1 MKKCLKSTTKIISI
15 VKTSF
20 IAISIFLACIALVT
34 SEEIEIEPVIISIN
48 DITLFANGNAVSSI
62 HLNNATHIA
71 IVSLHITWDPAV
83 INLSGFDLSMS
94 PFDLVERSINNEY
107 GYIYMDSYYFA
118 ENGLAGNFTM
128 CNLTFTASEQAHHG
142 DSCSINFSSCTVW
155 NIFPNSETEPDIV
168 EVPALT
174 INATA
179 FINSINLD
187 IYQLESDRGFPIRH
201 AVDGDWGA
209 AQSFLPT
216 VDVLT
221 NFSML
226 IGKFGSPNY
235 DLVVELRKDAID
247 GLLLD
252 TVVFSPES
260 ISSGKHWLNVDIE
273 DVPITS
279 GSTYYIVLPS
289 PPLTITNS
297 FGYEWA
303 YAYENQYP
311 DGSFWF
317 TRNSGNL
324 WRELPTTYEFTFQSY
339 GYFD

>member
-1 MKKCLKSTTKIISI
+1 MKNCLKSTAKIVTL

-20 IAISIFLACIALVT
+20 ITISIFLACITIVT
-34 SEEIEIEPVIISIN
+34 SEETTMEPVILSTN
-48 DITLFANGNAVSSI
+48 DITLSSNGNAISSI
-62 HLNNATHIA
+62 HLNNATHVA
-71 IVSLHITWDPAV
+71 IVSLTIIWDPAV
-83 INLSGFDLSMS
+83 INLSGFDASMS
-94 PFDLVERSINNEY
+94 PFDLIQKNINNEN
-107 GYIYMDSYYFA
+107 GYIHMDSYDFA

-128 CNLTFTASEQAHHG
+128 CNLTFTAAEQSHHG
-142 DSCSINFSSCTVW
+142 DWCSINLSSCTVW
-155 NIFPNSETEPDIV
+155 NVYQTSEPEPDIV

-179 FINSINLD
+179 IINTINLD

-235 DLVVELRKDAID
+235 DLIVELRKDAID
-247 GLLLD
+247 GPLLD
-252 TVVFSPES
+252 TVDFSPDS
-260 ISSGKHWLNVDIE
+260 IPPGKHWLNIDIE
-273 DVPITS
+273 DVGITP
-279 GSTYYIVLPS
+279 GSSYYIVLPS
-289 PPLTITNS
+289 PPSTVTNS
-297 FGYEWA
+297 YGYEWA
-303 YAYENQYP
+303 YAYENQYS

-324 WRELPTTYEFTFQSY
+324 WRELPTVYDFTFQSY